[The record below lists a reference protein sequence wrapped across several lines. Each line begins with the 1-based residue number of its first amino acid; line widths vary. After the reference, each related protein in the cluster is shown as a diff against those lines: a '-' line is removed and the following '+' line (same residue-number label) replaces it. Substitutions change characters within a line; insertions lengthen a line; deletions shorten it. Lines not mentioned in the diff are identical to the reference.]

1 MIGIWA
7 NVAAI
12 IVGTVIGWVFKKVLT
27 DKYVATFWTALGLA
41 ALGVGAQTVVAN
53 LPKSH
58 YPVLFIIS
66 LAIGLPVG
74 TWLRLDDR
82 ANAWIDRTF
91 HTELGE
97 AVATASFLDCIGAL
111 AILGPVNAATT
122 GNQTFLYT
130 NAMLTLVC
138 AIVFGAGFGLGMILE
153 VPVLFIWFTAIYLV
167 AKFLSASFF
176 SPALITEMSIVGG
189 LLIVATSFSL
199 LKIREFKSI
208 DMLPALL
215 VPLLFF
221 IGLAIF

>member
-66 LAIGLPVG
+66 
-74 TWLRLDDR
+74 
-82 ANAWIDRTF
+82 
-91 HTELGE
+91 LGE

-189 LLIVATSFSL
+189 LLIVAASFSL

>member
-74 TWLRLDDR
+74 TWLKLDDR

-91 HTELGE
+91 HTALGE

-122 GNQTFLYT
+122 GNQNRLWGRLWAGDDPRSTGALHLVYRHLLGRQVFVGLLFL
-130 NAMLTLVC
+130 
-138 AIVFGAGFGLGMILE
+138 AGFDHRNVDRRRPLDR
-153 VPVLFIWFTAIYLV
+153 
-167 AKFLSASFF
+167 
-176 SPALITEMSIVGG
+176 GG
-189 LLIVATSFSL
+189 LLF
-199 LKIREFKSI
+199 
-208 DMLPALL
+208 
-215 VPLLFF
+215 
-221 IGLAIF
+221 LAQDPRV

>member
-58 YPVLFIIS
+58 YPV
-66 LAIGLPVG
+66 
-74 TWLRLDDR
+74 R
-82 ANAWIDRTF
+82 
-91 HTELGE
+91 
-97 AVATASFLDCIGAL
+97 
-111 AILGPVNAATT
+111 
-122 GNQTFLYT
+122 
-130 NAMLTLVC
+130 

-189 LLIVATSFSL
+189 LLIVAASFSL

>member
-74 TWLRLDDR
+74 TWLKLDDR

-153 VPVLFIWFTAIYLV
+153 VPVLFIWFTAIYQVFVGLL
-167 AKFLSASFF
+167 FLAGFDHRNVDRRR
-176 SPALITEMSIVGG
+176 PLDRGG
-189 LLIVATSFSL
+189 LLF
-199 LKIREFKSI
+199 
-208 DMLPALL
+208 
-215 VPLLFF
+215 
-221 IGLAIF
+221 LAQDPRV